1 MRRIDAAELQSFV
14 RELVLGLD
22 GSDEVADEVAE
33 SLVEADL
40 RGHGSHGSIRMGT
53 SYRDMVESG
62 DIDPR
67 ATLDVEPLSDTT
79 AQVDGN
85 FQYGQVVG
93 RRAVDAGI
101 ALAEEREVAVVGIR
115 DAAHLGRIGE
125 WAERAADAGLCFAAF
140 VNTGGTAP
148 LVTPPGSSDRLYST
162 NPLAFGVPSFGALPH
177 PVVLDI
183 ATSQVAHGKV
193 TKRAVEN
200 RPLPEGWVVDEAGD
214 IVTDSREYEEEGRG
228 ALMPLGGLTAG
239 YKGFG
244 LSMMAELFGGIIGD
258 HPVTGQESDRR
269 VNNGAMFVFVD
280 PDGFSAPEANRE
292 RVEALSEMI
301 RSADNPDAVTMGPTA
316 KGGQAMLPGQPEHE
330 TRQKRLDE
338 GIPFYEETLELLA
351 DVARGAGAESEIP
364 DSFRV

>member
-1 MRRIDAAELQSFV
+1 MRRIDATELQPFV
-14 RELVLGLD
+14 RALVAGLD
-22 GSDEVADEVAE
+22 ASDETAGEVAE

-53 SYRDMVESG
+53 IYREMVENG
-62 DIDPR
+62 EIDPR
-67 ATLDVEPLSDTT
+67 ATPDVERLSDTT
-79 AQVDGN
+79 AHIDGN
-85 FQYGQVVG
+85 HQYGQVVG

-101 ALAEEREVAVVGIR
+101 ALAEESDVAVVGIR
-115 DAAHLGRIGE
+115 NAAHLGRIGE
-125 WAERAADAGLCFAAF
+125 WAERATDAGLCFAAF

-148 LVTPPGSSDRLYST
+148 LVTPPGSSDRLFST
-162 NPLAFGVPSFGALPH
+162 NPLSFGVPSFGALPH

-200 RPLPEGWVVDEAGD
+200 RPLPEGWIVDEAGE
-214 IVTDSREYEEEGRG
+214 IVTDSQAYEEEDRG
-228 ALMPLGGLTAG
+228 ALMPLGGITAG

-258 HPVTGQESDRR
+258 NRVSGQPDDRR
-269 VNNGAMFVFVD
+269 VNNGAMFVFAD
-280 PDGFSAPEANRE
+280 PDGFSTPEANRE
-292 RVEALSEMI
+292 RVEALAEMI
-301 RSADNPDAVTMGPTA
+301 RNADSPEAVTMGPTA
-316 KGGQAMLPGQPEHE
+316 KGDRAMLPGEPEYQ
-330 TRQKRLDE
+330 TRQKRLEE

-351 DVARGAGAESEIP
+351 DVARLAGAESEIP